1 MSELLV
7 ELTNRGID
15 PDVVTNDEINA
26 AAEAVGATGMRSDI
40 PRIADHVATRHYT
53 GYQQA
58 MEVAQ
63 AVKRVH
69 TWHVMPDTAESIRDN
84 TATWG
89 CTCGWVSDP
98 YPAEPRASAHGALI
112 TQWHGHLH
120 AVGAHLDIDERKAA
134 CPH

>member
-1 MSELLV
+1 MGAMSELLI

-26 AAEAVGATGMRSDI
+26 AAETVGATGMRSDI
-40 PRIADHVATRHYT
+40 PRIADHIATRHYT

-98 YPAEPRASAHGALI
+98 YPAEPRASAHYALHTRWAAHCYRAGVRI
-112 TQWHGHLH
+112 AIDGRS
-120 AVGAHLDIDERKAA
+120 AV
-134 CPH
+134 